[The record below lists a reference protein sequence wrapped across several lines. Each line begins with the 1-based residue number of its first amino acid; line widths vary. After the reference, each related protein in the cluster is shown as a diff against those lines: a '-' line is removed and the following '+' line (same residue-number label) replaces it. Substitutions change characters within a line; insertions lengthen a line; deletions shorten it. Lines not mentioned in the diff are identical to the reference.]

1 MITFLAIQNT
11 YQVFEIALLNDEK
24 VIDVHSEDKHN
35 TSKSLIIALDTLLH
49 RNNVDFEKISFIAVN
64 QGPGPFSTLR
74 SVLACVNG
82 LYCATQIP
90 LIGIDG
96 LDATLSEYRSA
107 TNRTVVLLNAFN
119 SDIYYAIERHND
131 TPLKGYENIN
141 TFLHGLKQNYP
152 SENIFFIGN
161 ATQLYSENIKQVFG
175 NCAII
180 PDVVPDMNSV
190 KQIGILGLKK
200 WERNDFITTPLLP
213 AHLKKHQVELI

>member
-11 YQVFEIALLNDEK
+11 YQTFQIALFNDETI
-24 VIDVHSEDKHN
+24 VDFHSEDKHN
-35 TSKSLIIALDTLLH
+35 TSKSFVIALDTLLH
-49 RNNVDFEKISFIAVN
+49 RNNTQFSEVSFIAVN

-96 LDATLSEYRSA
+96 LDATLSEYRSI

-119 SDIYYAIERHND
+119 TDIYYAID
-131 TPLKGYENIN
+131 TQNNAPLKGYDNFN
-141 TFLHGLKQNYP
+141 KFLLNLKQNYP
-152 SENIFFIGN
+152 SENIYFIGN
-161 ATQLYSENIKQVFG
+161 AVDLYNENIKQVFG
-175 NCAII
+175 NYAII
-180 PDVVPDMNSV
+180 PEIIPNMCSI

-200 WERNDFITTPLLP
+200 WQQNDFTSLPLLP
-213 AHLKKHQVELI
+213 VHLKKHPVELI